1 MVKRWVAVFALAAG
15 VVTAGGCVF
24 GPLMALGGRAKL
36 QEETITPPEHFW
48 IVSKVALLTLSG
60 MISSEGDGFL
70 VSTDS
75 AVVHFKDQLMAAEAD
90 PLVKAVVLRI
100 DSPGGDV
107 TASDIIYR
115 EILRFREKR
124 KVPVYVSMMGTAAS
138 GGYYISMAAD
148 KVYAHPTTVTGSIGV
163 IAEMP
168 KLQGLAQK
176 IGVEM
181 RIVKSGPEKDMGSIW
196 REFAP
201 GEQKLFQDLIDSMY
215 GRFLDVVAQG
225 RPHLTRD
232 QIRPL
237 ADGRVYTAQE
247 AKDKGLIDD
256 IKYLDQVIEDA
267 KAAAGIKGARVVG
280 YRKPYGY
287 KGHIYA
293 EAEAPSAPQTVIQ
306 LNAQE
311 LLEPLT
317 QPRFMYLW
325 AP

>member
-1 MVKRWVAVFALAAG
+1 MVKRWFAVVALAAG
-15 VVTAGGCVF
+15 AAISSGCVI

-36 QEETITPPEHFW
+36 QEETIVAPKHFW

-60 MISSEGDGFL
+60 MITSEGDGFL
-70 VSTDS
+70 IPADS
-75 AVVHFKDQLMAAEAD
+75 AVVHFIDQLKAAEDD

-115 EILRFREKR
+115 ELLRFREKR
-124 KVPVYVSMMGTAAS
+124 TIPVYVSMMGTAAS
-138 GGYYISMAAD
+138 GAYYISMAAD
-148 KVYAHPTTVTGSIGV
+148 RVYAHPTTVTGSIGV
-163 IAEMP
+163 LAQLP

-176 IGVEM
+176 IGVDM
-181 RIVKSGPEKDMGSIW
+181 RTIKSGPEKDMGSIW
-196 REFAP
+196 RDFAP
-201 GEQKLFQDLIDSMY
+201 GEQKLFQDLIDTMY
-215 GRFLDVVAQG
+215 ERFLDVVAQG
-225 RPHLTRD
+225 RPRLTRD

-247 AKDKGLIDD
+247 AADKGLIDG
-256 IKYLDQVIEDA
+256 IKYLDEVIEEA
-267 KAAAGIKGARVVG
+267 KAAANIKGARVVG

-293 EAEAPSAPQTVIQ
+293 EADAPPAPRTVIQ

-311 LLEPLT
+311 LLQPLT
-317 QPRFMYLW
+317 QPRFLYLW